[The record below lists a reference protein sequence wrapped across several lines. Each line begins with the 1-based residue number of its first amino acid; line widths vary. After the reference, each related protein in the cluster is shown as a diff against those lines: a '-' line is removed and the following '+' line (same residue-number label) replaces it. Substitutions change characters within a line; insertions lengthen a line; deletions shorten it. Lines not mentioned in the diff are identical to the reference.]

1 MNIKQPVYIEG
12 IVAMLL
18 VSIIAL
24 LGALLFN
31 ALSLPIPW
39 LLGPIFSVL
48 IVQFFIKDRL
58 KWPAVLRNTGLII
71 VGVAIGQ
78 QFDLALFQNFQS
90 LLIFMVIVNILL
102 FGFCLGIAWVVS
114 RITGLTFKTSVAAN
128 VPGGLSQLVL
138 FAEEEG
144 DVNLTAVTYFH
155 IVRVIGVVLL
165 IPFLVSGHVVGG
177 GTIPI
182 SADSWQVVLLI
193 LFAAV
198 LVPIGIKV
206 KLPVAHF
213 LTPIVAVILL
223 KLFHI
228 ETPEMPSDI
237 LHIAQILIGAYIGL
251 LLKPE
256 TLRLPMKVLIAGLS
270 STVAM
275 IALSYGTSLL
285 IANYLDLSFATSFL
299 STAPGGL
306 DQMGL
311 LAAAVQAD
319 ISVVTVFQLFRLL
332 FIFLCVLPL
341 IKWYYGKNTA

>member
-1 MNIKQPVYIEG
+1 
-12 IVAMLL
+12 MLL
-18 VSIIAL
+18 VFLIAL
-24 LGALLFN
+24 IGAFLFN

-39 LLGPIFSVL
+39 LIGPIFSVL
-48 IVQFFIKDRL
+48 IAQFFIKDRL
-58 KWPAVLRNTGLII
+58 RWPAVLRNTGLII

-78 QFDLALFQNFQS
+78 QFDLALFTDFKS
-90 LLIFMVIVNILL
+90 LLFFMVIVNILL
-102 FGFCLGIAWVVS
+102 FGFCLGIAWMIS
-114 RITGLTFKTSVAAN
+114 RTTGLTFKTAVAAN

-155 IVRVIGVVLL
+155 IIRVLGVVLL

-177 GTIPI
+177 GSIPI
-182 SADSWQVVLLI
+182 TSNSWQVVLLI
-193 LFAAV
+193 LFAAA
-198 LVPIGIKV
+198 LVPFGKKV

-213 LTPIVAVILL
+213 LTPIIVVIIL

-228 ETPEMPSDI
+228 EAPTMPGDV

-256 TLRLPMKVLIAGLS
+256 TLRLPFKVLIGGLT

-275 IALSYGTSLL
+275 IALAYGTSLIVAKFL
-285 IANYLDLSFATSFL
+285 NLSFATSFL

-311 LAAAVQAD
+311 LAAAVNAD

-341 IKWYYGKNTA
+341 IKWIYGKKVA

>member
-1 MNIKQPVYIEG
+1 
-12 IVAMLL
+12 MLL
-18 VSIIAL
+18 VFVIAL
-24 LGALLFN
+24 IGALLFS

-39 LLGPIFSVL
+39 LIGPIFSVL
-48 IVQFFIKDRL
+48 IAQFFIKDRL
-58 KWPAVLRNTGLII
+58 KWPAVLRNTGLVI

-78 QFDLALFQNFQS
+78 QFDFALFSDFKS
-90 LLIFMVIVNILL
+90 LLFFMIIVNVLL
-102 FGFCLGIAWVVS
+102 FAFCLGIAWIIARS
-114 RITGLTFKTSVAAN
+114 TGLTFKTAVAAN

-144 DVNLTAVTYFH
+144 DVHLTAVTYFH
-155 IVRVIGVVLL
+155 IVRVLGVVLL

-177 GTIPI
+177 ASIPLTW
-182 SADSWQVVLLI
+182 DVWQVVLVI
-193 LFAAV
+193 LLAAV
-198 LVPIGIKV
+198 AVPLGRKL

-213 LTPIVAVILL
+213 LTPIILVIGL
-223 KLFHI
+223 KFFGI
-228 ETPEMPSDI
+228 EAPTMPSDV

-256 TLRLPMKVLIAGLS
+256 TLRLPLKVLIGGVT

-275 IALSYGTSLL
+275 IVLTYGTSLL
-285 IANYLDLSFATSFL
+285 IARFLDLSFATSFL

-311 LAAAVQAD
+311 LAAAVKAD

-332 FIFLCVLPL
+332 FIFLCILPI
-341 IKWYYGKNTA
+341 IKWVYRDRGEPVQQ

>member
-1 MNIKQPVYIEG
+1 MI
-12 IVAMLL
+12 L
-18 VSIIAL
+18 VFIIAL
-24 LGALLFN
+24 IGALIFS

-48 IVQFFIKDRL
+48 IAQFFIKDRL
-58 KWPAVLRNTGLII
+58 RWPAVLRNTGLII

-78 QFDLALFQNFQS
+78 QFDLALFSDFKS
-90 LLIFMVIVNILL
+90 LLFFMVIVNLIL
-102 FGFCLGIAWVVS
+102 FGFCLGIAWVIS
-114 RITGLTFKTSVAAN
+114 KTTGLSFKTSVAAN

-155 IVRVIGVVLL
+155 IIRVLGVVLF
-165 IPFLVSGHVVGG
+165 IPFLVSGHVVSGG
-177 GTIPI
+177 AIPV
-182 SADSWQVVLLI
+182 SVDAWQVVLLI
-193 LFAAV
+193 LVAAA
-198 LVPIGIKV
+198 LVPLGKKI

-213 LTPIVAVILL
+213 LTPILVIIVL
-223 KLFHI
+223 KLFSI
-228 ETPEMPSDI
+228 EAAPMPSDV
-237 LHIAQILIGAYIGL
+237 LHVAQILIGAYIGL

-256 TLRLPMKVLIAGLS
+256 TLRLPVKVLVGGIA
-270 STVAM
+270 STISM
-275 IALSYGTSLL
+275 IALTYGTSIL

-311 LAAAVQAD
+311 LAAAVHAD

-332 FIFLCVLPL
+332 FIFLCILPL
-341 IKWYYGKNTA
+341 IKWIYSEKNT

>member
-1 MNIKQPVYIEG
+1 
-12 IVAMLL
+12 MLL
-18 VSIIAL
+18 VFIIAL
-24 LGALLFN
+24 IGALIFS

-39 LLGPIFSVL
+39 LIGPIFSVL
-48 IVQFFIKDRL
+48 IAQFFIKDRL
-58 KWPAVLRNTGLII
+58 SWPAVLRNAGLII

-78 QFDLALFQNFQS
+78 QFDFALFSNFRS
-90 LLIFMVIVNILL
+90 LVFFMIIVNLLL
-102 FGFCLGIAWVVS
+102 FAFCLGIAWVIA
-114 RITGLTFKTSVAAN
+114 RTTGLTFKTAVAAN

-155 IVRVIGVVLL
+155 IVRVLGVVLL
-165 IPFLVSGHVVGG
+165 IPFLVSGNIVGG
-177 GTIPI
+177 ASIPLT
-182 SADSWQVVLLI
+182 AEVWQVALLI
-193 LFAAV
+193 LLSAV
-198 LVPIGIKV
+198 LVPIGQKL

-213 LTPIVAVILL
+213 LTPILIVILL

-228 ETPEMPSDI
+228 EAPTMPSDV

-256 TLRLPMKVLIAGLS
+256 TLRLPMKVLVGGIS

-275 IALSYGTSLL
+275 IVLTYGTSLL
-285 IANYLDLSFATSFL
+285 IAKFLDLSFATSFL

-311 LAAAVQAD
+311 LAAAVKAD

-341 IKWYYGKNTA
+341 IKWIYHAREKEFI

>member
-1 MNIKQPVYIEG
+1 MI
-12 IVAMLL
+12 AM
-18 VSIIAL
+18 V
-24 LGALLFN
+24 GAFIFS

-48 IVQFFIKDRL
+48 IAQFFIKDHLR
-58 KWPAVLRNTGLII
+58 WPVVLRNIGLVI

-78 QFDLALFQNFQS
+78 QFDLALFADFKS
-90 LLIFMVIVNILL
+90 LLFFMVLINLLL
-102 FGFCLGIAWVVS
+102 FGLCLGIAWLIS
-114 RITGLTFKTSVAAN
+114 KTTGLSFKTSVAAN

-155 IVRVIGVVLL
+155 IVRVLGVVLL
-165 IPFLVSGHVVGG
+165 IPFLVSGQVVGG

-182 SADSWQVVLLI
+182 SMDVWQVLVLI
-193 LFAAV
+193 LLAGV
-198 LVPIGIKV
+198 LVPVGKKM

-213 LTPIVAVILL
+213 LTPILVVILL
-223 KLFHI
+223 KLLAI
-228 ETPEMPSDI
+228 EAAPMPSDV
-237 LHIAQILIGAYIGL
+237 LNIAQLFIGAYIGL

-256 TLRLPMKVLIAGLS
+256 TLRLPVKVLVGGIA
-270 STVAM
+270 STLTM
-275 IALSYGTSLL
+275 IAIAYGTSLF
-285 IANYLDLSFATSFL
+285 IALYLDLSFATSFL

-306 DQMGL
+306 DQMGI

-332 FIFLCVLPL
+332 FIFLCILPL
-341 IKWYYGKNTA
+341 IKWIYRKKNL